1 MSYKNRQDYN
11 RALVKILSELVE
23 ECPSQRFTQLLN
35 NIDVVYDY
43 NPQPQ
48 MMNPKTLNVHEESK
62 DTFQR
67 VLDSTMVQSYG
78 VGKTLKILFA
88 KDKNADSTKG

>member
-23 ECPSQRFTQLLN
+23 ECPNQRFTQLLN
-35 NIDVVYDY
+35 NINVVHDY

-48 MMNPKTLNVHEESK
+48 AMNPKTLNVHEESK

-78 VGKTLKILFA
+78 VGKTLRILFA
-88 KDKNADSTKG
+88 KDDDADSTKG